1 MTGIDKAVELAT
13 GAVQLAARLGVSHQ
27 AVFQWIK
34 RGWVPLSRA
43 IEIEGIYGIPRH
55 ELLKPELVEAL
66 HAPTPADT
74 AADLI

>member
-1 MTGIDKAVELAT
+1 MTGIEKAVERAD
-13 GAVQLAARLGVSHQ
+13 GAVPLAAKIGVSHQ

-43 IEIEGIYGIPRH
+43 IQIEGTYGIPRR

-66 HAPTPADT
+66 EAPAADA

>member
-1 MTGIDKAVELAT
+1 MTGIDRAVEMAD
-13 GAVQLAARLGVSHQ
+13 GAVPLAAKLGVTHQ

-34 RGWVPLSRA
+34 RGWAPLQRA
-43 IEIEGIYGIPRH
+43 IQIEGIYGVPRR

-66 HAPTPADT
+66 EAPADT